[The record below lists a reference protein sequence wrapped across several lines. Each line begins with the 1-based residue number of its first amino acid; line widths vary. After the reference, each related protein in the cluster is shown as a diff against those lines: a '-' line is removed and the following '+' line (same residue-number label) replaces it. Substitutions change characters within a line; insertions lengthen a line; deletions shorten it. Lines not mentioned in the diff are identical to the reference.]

1 MSASFISA
9 KYDVNAIMRSH
20 TPPLPAAVDTESN
33 HADVI
38 FGMHS
43 NNFDCGG
50 SNRWVLDNAGRQ

>member
-20 TPPLPAAVDTESN
+20 APPFPAAVDTEIN
-33 HADVI
+33 HAEVI

-43 NNFDCGG
+43 NNFDSAG
-50 SNRWVLDNAGRQ
+50 SNRWVLDNAVRQ